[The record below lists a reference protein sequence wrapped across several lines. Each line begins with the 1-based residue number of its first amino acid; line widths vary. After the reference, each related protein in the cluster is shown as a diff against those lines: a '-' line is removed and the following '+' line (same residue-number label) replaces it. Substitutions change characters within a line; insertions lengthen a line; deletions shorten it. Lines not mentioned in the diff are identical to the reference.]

1 MNTVCPSEER
11 LKSLIMEAFD
21 ELSAP
26 DPARIGQIAS
36 TLASKTKKQANRR
49 SRSRHQWLFWIL
61 LGSSMTAAAWWG
73 SSYLLPKPAET
84 PVQIKL
90 EKSEPVIKSS
100 QSAPNNEM
108 TKEPEE
114 SGVTKHSRSKTSP
127 IIDQREQ
134 Y

>member
-36 TLASKTKKQANRR
+36 TLANKTKKRR
-49 SRSRHQWLFWIL
+49 RPQQQWLFWLL
-61 LGSSMTAAAWWG
+61 LGGSITAAAWWG
-73 SSYLLPKPAET
+73 SGYLLPKPVET

-90 EKSEPVIKSS
+90 EKTESVSPETSSEI
-100 QSAPNNEM
+100 A
-108 TKEPEE
+108 KEPKE
-114 SGVTKHSRSKTSP
+114 SSVTNHSNSKVNP

>member
-26 DPARIGQIAS
+26 DPARIEQIAS
-36 TLASKTKKQANRR
+36 TLANKTKKSRNQRR
-49 SRSRHQWLFWIL
+49 RPQQQWLFWLL
-61 LGSSMTAAAWWG
+61 LGGSMTAAAWWG
-73 SSYLLPKPAET
+73 SGYLLPKQAEK
-84 PVQIKL
+84 PVQLEL
-90 EKSEPVIKSS
+90 EKTESVSPETS
-100 QSAPNNEM
+100 NEIA
-108 TKEPEE
+108 KESEE
-114 SGVTKHSRSKTSP
+114 SSATNHPNSKVNP